1 MNIIDGRQVAERITV
16 ALQSELAKRDSMP
29 TLHCLL
35 VGEDPASLLY
45 LKRKEEYAER
55 LGVGFVLHQLPSGA
69 SREEVSDMVLSLN
82 ATPDAF
88 IVQLP
93 LPAHLHDDTDDIIQS
108 IDPSRD
114 ADGLT
119 LVQRQRVSDGQ
130 KGIVATPVA
139 AVIALLNS
147 IAEEGEL
154 EENLPFHYN
163 YNGVSLAAVYKG
175 KRAMVLSDGDVFG
188 DNIATLLTQAGMV
201 ATVRS
206 SVSCALEAEAL
217 AANVVVTALGQ
228 PGFLQGDMITKGT
241 IVIDVGTTLVGGK
254 TLGDVDWASIQNVA
268 AAATPVPG
276 GVGPVTVAM
285 LYANLLSLTK

>member
-1 MNIIDGRQVAERITV
+1 MNIIDGRQVSERITV
-16 ALQSELAKRDSMP
+16 ALQAELTKRDSMP

-35 VGEDPASLLY
+35 VGDDPASLLY

-55 LGVGFVLHQLPSGA
+55 LGVGFVLHRLPSGA
-69 SREEVSDMVLSLN
+69 SKKEVSDMVSRLN
-82 ATPDAF
+82 TTPDAF

-93 LPAHLHDDTDDIIQS
+93 LPDHLRVETDYIVQL
-108 IDPSRD
+108 IDPLRD

-119 LVQRQRVSDGQ
+119 FVQRQLVLDGQ

-147 IAEEGEL
+147 IAGEGEL
-154 EENLPFHYN
+154 EKNLPFHN
-163 YNGVSLAAVYKG
+163 KYNGVSLAAEYKG

-188 DNIATLLTQAGMV
+188 DNIATLLTQAGML

-254 TLGDVDWASIQNVA
+254 TVGDVDWESIQNVA

-285 LYANLLSLTK
+285 LYANLLALTK

>member
-1 MNIIDGRQVAERITV
+1 MNIIDGKKVAERITAVLKEEV
-16 ALQSELAKRDSMP
+16 AQRESAP

-35 VGEDPASLLY
+35 VGQDPASLLY
-45 LKRKEEYAER
+45 LRRKEEYAAR
-55 LGVGFVLHQLPSGA
+55 LGVGFMLHQLPSGA
-69 SREEVSDMVLSLN
+69 SKEEVSDMVQSLN
-82 ATPDAF
+82 STPDAF

-93 LPAHLHDDTDDIIQS
+93 LPDHLRDETDYIIQL
-108 IDPSRD
+108 INPTRD

-119 LVQRQRVSDGQ
+119 VVQRQRVVEGQ
-130 KGIVATPVA
+130 KGILATPVA
-139 AVIALLNS
+139 AVFALLNS
-147 IAEEGEL
+147 IADASEL
-154 EENLPFHYN
+154 EKNLPIHDN
-163 YNGVSLAAVYKG
+163 YQRVKLASSYKG
-175 KRAMVLSDGDVFG
+175 KRAIVLSDGDVFG

-254 TLGDVDWASIQNVA
+254 TVGDVDWASIQNVA

-285 LYANLLSLTK
+285 LYANLLALTK